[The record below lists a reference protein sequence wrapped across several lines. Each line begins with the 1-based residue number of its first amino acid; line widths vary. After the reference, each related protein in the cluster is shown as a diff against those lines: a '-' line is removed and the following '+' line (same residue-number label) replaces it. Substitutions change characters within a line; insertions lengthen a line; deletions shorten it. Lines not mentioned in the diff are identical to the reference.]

1 MVRVRTT
8 SIEVVRR
15 WVGVLVVGWVV
26 GVVLTRPL
34 GGQAMTGGMTGA
46 GMLVEGGRI
55 VVSAVGEVVVTPD
68 RARIQLGVETQAR
81 TAALAAQENA
91 RKQGAVLRAIAAA
104 GVKAG
109 QVTTVGYGVNPVQRW
124 DDKLQR
130 TVIDGYQVHNI
141 VAVETEVLEQVAA
154 ILDGALGAGANRV
167 VGLTYGVKDASEAED
182 RALAQAVERARR
194 QAEGVATAAGGR
206 VTDMLEVQVGGE
218 EGGDR
223 PPVVMAR
230 MAMAS
235 AEGVPTPVSEG
246 TQTVRVRVMTRWGY
260 VAGGGR

>member
-1 MVRVRTT
+1 
-8 SIEVVRR
+8 
-15 WVGVLVVGWVV
+15 
-26 GVVLTRPL
+26 
-34 GGQAMTGGMTGA
+34 MTGGMSGA

-167 VGLTYGVKDASEAED
+167 VGLTYGVQDASAAED

-194 QAEGVATAAGGR
+194 QAEVVAKAAGGR

-223 PPVVMAR
+223 PPMMAR

-246 TQTVRVRVMTRWGY
+246 TQTVRVRVVTRWGFA
-260 VAGGGR
+260 AGGGR

>member
-1 MVRVRTT
+1 
-8 SIEVVRR
+8 VV
-15 WVGVLVVGWVV
+15 VLGVVV
-26 GVVLTRPL
+26 GVVVTRPL
-34 GGQAMTGGMTGA
+34 GGQAMSGAVTGA
-46 GMLVEGGRI
+46 GTGVGLAVEGGRI
-55 VVSAVGEVVVTPD
+55 VVSAVGEVVVVPD

-91 RKQGAVLRAIAAA
+91 RKQSAVLRAMAAA
-104 GVKAG
+104 GVKPG
-109 QVTTVGYGVNPVQRW
+109 QVSTVGYGVSPVQRW

-141 VAVETEVLEQVAA
+141 VAVETAVLEQVAA

-167 VGLTYGVKDASEAED
+167 VGLTYGVQDAGAAED
-182 RALAQAVERARR
+182 RALALAVERARR
-194 QAEGVATAAGGR
+194 QAEVVAKASGGV
-206 VTDMLEVQVGGE
+206 VTGMVEVQVGGE

-223 PPVVMAR
+223 PPVMAR

-246 TQTVRVRVMTRWGY
+246 TQTVRVRVVTRWGFA
-260 VAGGGR
+260 VGGGR